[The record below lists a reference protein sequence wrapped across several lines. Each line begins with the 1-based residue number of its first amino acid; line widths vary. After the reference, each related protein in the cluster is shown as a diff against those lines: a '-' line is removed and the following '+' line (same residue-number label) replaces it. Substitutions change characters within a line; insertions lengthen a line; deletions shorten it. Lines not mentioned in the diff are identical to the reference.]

1 MPLLYLRDFS
11 INFIALQGYIRHTL
25 NKTNIA
31 FCVRTEY
38 HTGDKE
44 IRGDFMEFSQIYLIV
59 GGVLGGLL
67 LITLVILFFVSRKSQ
82 KVMQSLLTLMTRPES
97 ARVQDA
103 VRVLNAI
110 LADEMIKMESN
121 FQNIRDELNAQIT
134 AATELK
140 NTLDEQNTRLAA
152 ATDDATKKIAQM
164 TQRLEN
170 TVNGLQAT
178 VGSNSWQDVEISTDR
193 FSATVNDL
201 LAKIDN
207 TTNDTSERISK
218 IQTNIDAWI
227 SAGDTLSQ
235 QLKTEFDSNT
245 EQMKNLNSE
254 YENMQQKLAE
264 LSQTTASGFDN
275 VKASAADYADVMEN
289 NNKALDNHLAKM
301 DTFGKRAQKQLTSQ
315 VNALTNTANVVAG
328 QVRLS
333 ETSIESQVRKLT
345 DAVETLMNSATSTEA
360 AVRNISKELTELCNH
375 FNKDITGFT
384 NDIVGEL
391 KTVSGV
397 ANSTLE
403 NTKTAA
409 GAFSESVRA
418 MATGVRETLI
428 EMNTA
433 HTQLSGQSEN
443 LIKMSAETT
452 AQLQPLSELIEKYYS
467 ALPDLA
473 RDSVSTGDNL
483 QKIVENL
490 NEKIGL
496 MRQTVA
502 ESTTSIADSAVKL
515 EDLAGQSRQ
524 QMIDLMA
531 DYSKAVNTM
540 QTLNK
545 QMMVARA
552 TAPMDAI
559 NSAPSAMSYGRISA
573 QDFLNQS
580 ERMFEKM
587 HEQTM
592 DLTRAAGVDIPD
604 VIWKKYHGGD
614 KTVFSKWFAKI
625 MTAADKKQVREMLKT
640 NAAFR
645 SQATQFVRSFDKTL
659 NAAKQADGTDKL
671 AGTLAKTDLGQI
683 YIALKGHM

>member
-1 MPLLYLRDFS
+1 MDFG
-11 INFIALQGYIRHTL
+11 Q
-25 NKTNIA
+25 
-31 FCVRTEY
+31 V
-38 HTGDKE
+38 
-44 IRGDFMEFSQIYLIV
+44 YLIA
-59 GGVLGGLL
+59 GGVLAGLL
-67 LITLVILFFVSRKSQ
+67 FISLIVLFFVSRRSQ
-82 KVMQSLLTLMTRPES
+82 KVMKSLLDIMMRPER

-121 FQNIRDELNAQIT
+121 FQNIRDELNAQIA

-140 NTLDEQNTRLAA
+140 NNLDDQNSRLTAT
-152 ATDDATKKIAQM
+152 TDDATKKVAIMA
-164 TQRLEN
+164 QRLEN
-170 TVNGLQAT
+170 TVSDLRGI
-178 VGSNSWQDVEISTDR
+178 VESNDWQDVEHSTDR
-193 FSATVNDL
+193 FSASVNDL
-201 LAKIDN
+201 LGKIDA
-207 TTNDTSERISK
+207 TTADTDERVAR
-218 IQTNIDAWI
+218 IQSNIDKWLA
-227 SAGDTLSQ
+227 AGDTLSQ
-235 QLKTEFDSNT
+235 QLKSEFDSNT
-245 EQMKNLNSE
+245 EQMKNLNAE
-254 YENMQQKLAE
+254 YDTMRQNLTDLAA
-264 LSQTTASGFDN
+264 TTATGFDN
-275 VKASAADYADVMEN
+275 VKTSATDYAEIMEN
-289 NNKALDNHLAKM
+289 NNKLLDGHLLKL
-301 DTFGKRAQKQLTSQ
+301 DTFGKQAKKQLTSQ
-315 VNALTNTANVVAG
+315 VNTLTNTANVVAG

-345 DAVETLMNSATSTEA
+345 DAVETLMQSATSTES

-473 RDSVSTGDNL
+473 RDSVATGDNL

-496 MRQTVA
+496 MRQTVSD
-502 ESTTSIADSAVKL
+502 STTAISESAVKL

-524 QMIDLMA
+524 QMIDLMS
-531 DYSKAVNTM
+531 DYTKAINTM

-559 NSAPSAMSYGRISA
+559 NTTPTGAPAYGRVSA
-573 QDFLNQS
+573 QDFLKQS
-580 ERMFEKM
+580 ERMFEKL
-587 HEQTM
+587 HEQTL
-592 DLTRAAGVDIPD
+592 DLTRAAGVEIPD

-614 KTVFSKWFAKI
+614 TTVFSKWFAKI
-625 MTAADKKQVREMLKT
+625 MTAADKKQVREMLKN

-645 SQATQFVRSFDKTL
+645 SQATQFVRGFDKILT
-659 NAAKQADGTDKL
+659 AARNADGTDKL

-683 YIALKGHM
+683 YIALKGHL

>member
-1 MPLLYLRDFS
+1 MDFG
-11 INFIALQGYIRHTL
+11 Q
-25 NKTNIA
+25 
-31 FCVRTEY
+31 V
-38 HTGDKE
+38 
-44 IRGDFMEFSQIYLIV
+44 YLIA
-59 GGVLGGLL
+59 GGVLAGLL
-67 LITLVILFFVSRKSQ
+67 FISLIVLFFVSRRSQ
-82 KVMQSLLTLMTRPES
+82 KVMKSLLDIMMRPER

-121 FQNIRDELNAQIT
+121 FQNIRDELNAQIA

-140 NTLDEQNTRLAA
+140 NNLDDQNSRLTAT
-152 ATDDATKKIAQM
+152 TDDATKKVAIMA
-164 TQRLEN
+164 QRLEN
-170 TVNGLQAT
+170 TVSDLRGI
-178 VGSNSWQDVEISTDR
+178 VESNDWQDVEHSTDR
-193 FSATVNDL
+193 FSASVNDL
-201 LAKIDN
+201 LGKIDA
-207 TTNDTSERISK
+207 TTADTDERVAR
-218 IQTNIDAWI
+218 IQSNIDKWLA
-227 SAGDTLSQ
+227 AGDTLSQ
-235 QLKTEFDSNT
+235 QLKSEFDSNT
-245 EQMKNLNSE
+245 EQMKNLNAE
-254 YENMQQKLAE
+254 YDTMRQNLTDLAA
-264 LSQTTASGFDN
+264 TTATGFDN
-275 VKASAADYADVMEN
+275 VKTSATDYAEIMEN
-289 NNKALDNHLAKM
+289 NNKLLDGHLLKL
-301 DTFGKRAQKQLTSQ
+301 DTFGKQAKKQLTSQ
-315 VNALTNTANVVAG
+315 VNTLTNTANVVAG

-345 DAVETLMNSATSTEA
+345 DAVETLMQSATSTES

-473 RDSVSTGDNL
+473 RDSVATGDNL

-496 MRQTVA
+496 MRQTVSD
-502 ESTTSIADSAVKL
+502 STTAISESAVKL

-524 QMIDLMA
+524 QMIDLMS
-531 DYSKAVNTM
+531 DYTKAVNTM

-559 NSAPSAMSYGRISA
+559 NTTPTGAPAYGRVSA
-573 QDFLNQS
+573 QDFLKQS
-580 ERMFEKM
+580 ERMFEKL
-587 HEQTM
+587 HEQTL
-592 DLTRAAGVDIPD
+592 DLTRAAGVEIPD

-614 KTVFSKWFAKI
+614 TTVFSKWFAKI
-625 MTAADKKQVREMLKT
+625 MTAADKKQVREMLKN

-645 SQATQFVRSFDKTL
+645 SQATQFVRGFDKILT
-659 NAAKQADGTDKL
+659 AARNADGTDKL

-683 YIALKGHM
+683 YIALKGHL